1 MIIDLVAY
9 KLYKIHNFFKTSK
22 KNYKF
27 YFKKQNK
34 TIFTFLKIEKKKT
47 KSENRKWKLKNISQ
61 TEHNL
66 KIKINFQALS
76 YWYSTSLK
84 LS

>member
-34 TIFTFLKIEKKKT
+34 TIFTFLKIEKKKQ
-47 KSENRKWKLKNISQ
+47 KMRIENEN
-61 TEHNL
+61 
-66 KIKINFQALS
+66 
-76 YWYSTSLK
+76 
-84 LS
+84 